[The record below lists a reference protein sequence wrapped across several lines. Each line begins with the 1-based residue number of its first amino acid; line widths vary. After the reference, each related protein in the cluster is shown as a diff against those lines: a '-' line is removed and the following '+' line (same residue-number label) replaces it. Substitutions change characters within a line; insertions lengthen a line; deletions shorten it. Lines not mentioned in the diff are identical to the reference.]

1 MRFSPKKSLGQH
13 FLTNPATINKIV
25 SLAQLQPTD
34 QVLEIGPG
42 PGWMT
47 AQIAA
52 TAGRVVA
59 IEKDERLIAPLRE
72 KLPDHV
78 TVIAGDI
85 LATDLTTILE
95 PGPWKVIANLPYN
108 IATEIIFRLLGVN
121 FNTEITGNCRGDPV
135 GRPEPRHHPE
145 GVPPGRPYMT
155 QCHLM
160 VQREVAER
168 LVATPTRPKDYGVLS
183 IMVQVWAQTRIVMRL
198 PPGAFAPPPK
208 VDSAVVEFRLTDQ
221 PRYAIQNFPLFQKIV
236 RTAFTQRR
244 KMLRSTL
251 GEFLPYFEKAG
262 ILPTDR
268 PERIVIEKFVHLAN
282 DVSSASLV

>member
-1 MRFSPKKSLGQH
+1 MRFATKKSLGQH

-25 SLAQLQPTD
+25 SLAQLQSTD

-78 TVIAGDI
+78 TIIAGDI
-85 LATDLTTILE
+85 LATDLTTLLP

-108 IATEIIFRLLGVN
+108 IATEVIFRLLGVN
-121 FNTEITGNCRGDPV
+121 FHT
-135 GRPEPRHHPE
+135 E

-168 LVATPTRPKDYGVLS
+168 LVATPDRPKDYGVLS

-208 VDSAVVEFRLTDQ
+208 VDSAVVEFRLTDK
-221 PRYAIQNFPLFQKIV
+221 PRYEIYDFPLFQKIV

-244 KMLRSTL
+244 KMMRSTL
-251 GEFLPYFEKAG
+251 TEFLPYFEKAG
-262 ILPTDR
+262 ILSTDR
-268 PERIVIEKFVHLAN
+268 PERIKIEQFVRLAN
-282 DVSSASLV
+282 AVTVPRPRPDATVPRSNI